1 MTLTLSNMLP
11 LGISAPEFSLPGT
24 DGNRWSLQSFANC
37 KLLLVMFIC
46 NHCPFVKHVRQEL
59 VKLAQDFQPQGV
71 AVVAINSNDIVA
83 YPADNMDCMRLEVA
97 SAGYPFP
104 YLLDES
110 QQVAK
115 AYDAACTP
123 DFFLF
128 DGARKL
134 IYRGQ
139 LDASRPNNGIAVTG
153 ADLRSALQ
161 AALADRPQV
170 AQQTPSVGCNV
181 KWKAG
186 NGPT

>member
-1 MTLTLSNMLP
+1 M
-11 LGISAPEFSLPGT
+11 
-24 DGNRWSLQSFANC
+24 
-37 KLLLVMFIC
+37 
-46 NHCPFVKHVRQEL
+46 RQ
-59 VKLAQDFQPQGV
+59 
-71 AVVAINSNDIVA
+71 
-83 YPADNMDCMRLEVA
+83 EVA

-170 AQQTPSVGCNV
+170 AQQTPSVGCNI

-186 NGPT
+186 DGPT

>member
-1 MTLTLSNMLP
+1 MALTLSNMLP
-11 LGISAPEFSLPGT
+11 LGISAPAFSLPGT
-24 DGNRWSLQSFANC
+24 DGDNRWSLQSFANC

-46 NHCPFVKHVRQEL
+46 NHCPFVKHVIQEL

-139 LDASRPNNGIAVTG
+139 LDASRPLPG
-153 ADLRSALQ
+153 A
-161 AALADRPQV
+161 AA
-170 AQQTPSVGCNV
+170 
-181 KWKAG
+181 
-186 NGPT
+186 